1 MQTQLPRA
9 FLETPSGRR
18 ADQILRRCVHCG
30 FCNATCPTYL
40 ERGDELDGP
49 RGRIYL
55 IKEVL
60 ESGSANRV
68 AAKHLDRCLTCR
80 ACETTCPAGVEYGE
94 LAEIGRDALRD
105 SGALKSSWITQLLLV
120 LVRHPN
126 WLRVM
131 MTLGRYMR
139 FLLPTSLRETL
150 THIPRRGEATGTE
163 DASILIMRGCVQCV
177 VTPEVNDHLAGLL
190 ERRGIAFQFSDETQC
205 CGGMELHAGRHH
217 VALNQM
223 QRNIDALDPSTV
235 NTVIS
240 TATGCGVTLKE
251 YGRLLG
257 SEDGQAFSAKI
268 VDAAEYLQSHTFT
281 KQRKDVSRVAWHAPC
296 TLQHGQQLRGVVE
309 SILTKTGYE
318 LVPVEDAH
326 LCCGS
331 AGAYS
336 IEQPELSRQLR
347 QRKVDLLTANQ
358 PELIATANI
367 GCQMH
372 MGAIAEI
379 PVVHWLELLR

>member
-1 MQTQLPRA
+1 MQTRLPPTL
-9 FLETPSGRR
+9 LETPIGRR

-40 ERGDELDGP
+40 ECGDELDGP

-68 AAKHLDRCLTCR
+68 AANHLDRCLTCR

-105 SGALKSSWITQLLLV
+105 SGALKSSWITKLLLV
-120 LVRHPN
+120 LVRRPN
-126 WLRVM
+126 WLRVIM
-131 MTLGRYMR
+131 RLGRPVR

-150 THIPRRGEATGTE
+150 AHTPHRGKAIGTD
-163 DASILIMRGCVQCV
+163 DASVLIMRGCVQCV

-190 ERRGIAFQFSDETQC
+190 DRRGIAFQFSDETRC

-217 VALNQM
+217 AALNQM
-223 QRNIDALDPSTV
+223 QRNIRALNPSAIK
-235 NTVIS
+235 TVIS

-257 SEDGQAFSAKI
+257 SEDGRAFSAKV

-281 KQRKDVSRVAWHAPC
+281 KQREDVTRVAWHAPC
-296 TLQHGQQLRGVVE
+296 TLQHGQRLRGVVE

-331 AGAYS
+331 AGVYS

-347 QRKVDLLTANQ
+347 QRKVDSLMANQ
-358 PELIATANI
+358 PQLIATANI

-372 MGAIAEI
+372 MGAVADI

>member
-1 MQTQLPRA
+1 MQTRLPPTL
-9 FLETPSGRR
+9 LETPIGRR

-40 ERGDELDGP
+40 ECGDELDGP

-68 AAKHLDRCLTCR
+68 AANHLDRCLTCR

-105 SGALKSSWITQLLLV
+105 SGALKSSWITKLLLV
-120 LVRHPN
+120 LVRRPN
-126 WLRVM
+126 WLRVIM
-131 MTLGRYMR
+131 RLGRPVR

-150 THIPRRGEATGTE
+150 AHTPHRGKAIGTD
-163 DASILIMRGCVQCV
+163 DASVLIMRGCVQCV

-190 ERRGIAFQFSDETQC
+190 DRRGIAFQFSDETRC

-217 VALNQM
+217 AALNQM
-223 QRNIDALDPSTV
+223 QRNIRALNPSAI

-257 SEDGQAFSAKI
+257 SEDGRAFSAKV

-281 KQRKDVSRVAWHAPC
+281 KQREDVTRVAWHAPC
-296 TLQHGQQLRGVVE
+296 TLQHGQRLRGVVE

-331 AGAYS
+331 AGVYS

-347 QRKVDLLTANQ
+347 QRKVDSLMANQ
-358 PELIATANI
+358 PQLIATANI

-372 MGAIAEI
+372 MGAVADI

>member
-1 MQTQLPRA
+1 MQTRLPA
-9 FLETPSGRR
+9 TLLETESGRR

-55 IKEVL
+55 IKDLL
-60 ESGSANRV
+60 ESGDVNPV
-68 AAKHLDRCLTCR
+68 AATHLDRCLTCR

-94 LAEIGRDALRD
+94 LAEIGRDVLRRG
-105 SGALKSSWITQLLLV
+105 GASKPGWITKLLLV

-126 WLRVM
+126 WLRLIM
-131 MTLGRYMR
+131 NLGRPVR
-139 FLLPTSLRETL
+139 RVLPTYLRETL
-150 THIPRRGEATGTE
+150 AYLPSRGESVGSD
-163 DASILIMRGCVQCV
+163 DASVLIMRGCVQSV
-177 VTPEVNDHLAGLL
+177 VTPEVNDCLAGLL
-190 ERRGIAFQFSDETQC
+190 QTRGIAFRFSAETCC
-205 CGGMELHAGRHH
+205 CGGMELHAGSHT
-217 VALNQM
+217 VALKQM
-223 QRNIDALDPSTV
+223 RRNVRAIDSRALE
-235 NTVIS
+235 TVIS
-240 TATGCGVTLKE
+240 TASGCGVTLKE

-257 SEDGQAFSAKI
+257 SDDGHRFSTKV
-268 VDAAEYLQSHTFT
+268 VDVAEYLQTFSFT
-281 KQRKDVSRVAWHAPC
+281 KKREDITRVAWHPPC
-296 TLQHGQQLRGVVE
+296 TLQHGQRLRGVVE

-318 LVPVEDAH
+318 LVPVKDAH

-331 AGAYS
+331 AGVYS

-347 QRKVDLLTANQ
+347 QRKIDSLMLNQ

-372 MGAIAEI
+372 MGTVAEV
-379 PVVHWLELLR
+379 PVVHWIELIH

>member
-1 MQTQLPRA
+1 MQTQLPRT

-268 VDAAEYLQSHTFT
+268 VDAAEYLQSHSFT
-281 KQRKDVSRVAWHAPC
+281 KQRKDVTRVAWHAPC

-309 SILTKTGYE
+309 SLLTKTGYE

-331 AGAYS
+331 AGA
-336 IEQPELSRQLR
+336 
-347 QRKVDLLTANQ
+347 
-358 PELIATANI
+358 
-367 GCQMH
+367 
-372 MGAIAEI
+372 
-379 PVVHWLELLR
+379 

>member
-68 AAKHLDRCLTCR
+68 AAKHLDRCLTWR
-80 ACETTCPAGVEYGE
+80 ACETTCQAGVEYGE

-120 LVRHPN
+120 LVRHPY

-163 DASILIMRGCVQCV
+163 DASTLIMRGCVQCV

-268 VDAAEYLQSHTFT
+268 VDAAEYLRSHTFT

>member
-1 MQTQLPRA
+1 MQTKLPA
-9 FLETPSGRR
+9 SFLETETGRR
-18 ADQILRRCVHCG
+18 ADQILRRCTHCG

-55 IKEVL
+55 IKDLL
-60 ESGSANRV
+60 ESGTANPI
-68 AAKHLDRCLTCR
+68 AANHLDRCLTCR
-80 ACETTCPAGVEYGE
+80 ACETTCPSGVEYGE
-94 LAEIGRDALRD
+94 LAEIGRAVLRR
-105 SGALKSSWITQLLLV
+105 SGFSKPTWLTKLLLV

-126 WLRVM
+126 WLRLIM
-131 MTLGRYMR
+131 RLGRPVR
-139 FLLPTSLRETL
+139 FILPASLRETL
-150 THIPRRGEATGTE
+150 AYLPRRGESVGSD
-163 DASILIMRGCVQCV
+163 DASVLIMRGCVQSV

-190 ERRGIAFQFSDETQC
+190 QIRGIPFRFSDEMRC
-205 CGGMELHAGRHH
+205 CGGMELHAGLHND
-217 VALNQM
+217 ALNQM
-223 QRNIDALDPSTV
+223 QNNVQALDSSRLQM
-235 NTVIS
+235 VIS
-240 TATGCGVTLKE
+240 TASGCGVTLKE

-257 SEDGQAFSAKI
+257 SDEGRAFSAKV
-268 VDAAEYLQSHTFT
+268 VDAVEYLQAFTFS
-281 KQRKDVSRVAWHAPC
+281 KKRKDVTRVAWHPPC
-296 TLQHGQQLRGVVE
+296 TLQHGQRLRGMVE

-318 LVPVEDAH
+318 LVPVKDVH

-331 AGAYS
+331 AGVYS

-347 QRKVDLLTANQ
+347 QRKIDSLMANQ

-372 MGAIAEI
+372 MGTVADV

>member
-1 MQTQLPRA
+1 MQTRLPPE
-9 FLETPSGRR
+9 FLETPTGRR

-40 ERGDELDGP
+40 ECVDELDGP

-68 AAKHLDRCLTCR
+68 AANHLDRCLTCR
-80 ACETTCPAGVEYGE
+80 ACETTCPAGVEFGE

-105 SGALKSSWITQLLLV
+105 SGAMKSSWITKLLLV
-120 LVRHPN
+120 LVRRPN
-126 WLRVM
+126 WLRVIM
-131 MTLGRYMR
+131 RLGRPLR

-150 THIPRRGEATGTE
+150 AHTPHRGQAIGTD
-163 DASILIMRGCVQCV
+163 DASVLIMRGCVQCV

-190 ERRGIAFQFSDETQC
+190 DRRGIAFQFSDETRC
-205 CGGMELHAGRHH
+205 CGGMELHAGRHR

-223 QRNIDALDPSTV
+223 QRNVRAVNPSVV

-257 SEDGQAFSAKI
+257 SEDGRAFSAKV

-281 KQRKDVSRVAWHAPC
+281 KQREDVTRVAWHAPC
-296 TLQHGQQLRGVVE
+296 TLQHGQRLRGVVE

-331 AGAYS
+331 AGVYS

-347 QRKVDLLTANQ
+347 QRKVDSLMANQ

-372 MGAIAEI
+372 MGAVADI

>member
-139 FLLPTSLRETL
+139 LLLPTSLRETL

-268 VDAAEYLQSHTFT
+268 VDAAEYLRSHTFT

-318 LVPVEDAH
+318 LVSVEDAH